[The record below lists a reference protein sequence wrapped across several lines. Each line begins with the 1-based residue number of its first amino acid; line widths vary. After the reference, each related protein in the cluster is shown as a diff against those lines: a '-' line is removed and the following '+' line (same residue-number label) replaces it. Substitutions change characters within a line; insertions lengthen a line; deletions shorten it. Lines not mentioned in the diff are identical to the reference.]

1 MKKLLTGLTLA
12 LATVVGANALAADR
26 SSCTKCSTTEKSALE
41 RLVISILCRL
51 KTRKPKNIAD
61 IRSTPPS
68 SSPKTWALSWSLWL
82 PIGKS

>member
-12 LATVVGANALAADR
+12 LATAVGANALAADR
-26 SSCTKCSTTEKSALE
+26 SILQIARRRKSP
-41 RLVISILCRL
+41 RWNDDDFDLCRL

-68 SSPKTWALSWSLWL
+68 SSPKTWALS
-82 PIGKS
+82 